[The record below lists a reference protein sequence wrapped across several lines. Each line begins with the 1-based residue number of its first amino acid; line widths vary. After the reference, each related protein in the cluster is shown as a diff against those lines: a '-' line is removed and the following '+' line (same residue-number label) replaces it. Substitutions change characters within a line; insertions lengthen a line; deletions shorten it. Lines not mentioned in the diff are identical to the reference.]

1 MISRSYFLRFAI
13 VVSLA
18 WSTAT
23 TNFLGSCQSPGTDSL
38 VDATKP
44 LNTNGRNDAWG
55 YAGPGGGGATFYPAV
70 SPHNSSIAFLSCD
83 MTGSF
88 ITKNGGASWRMFNL
102 RGVTHY
108 YVFDPLDSN
117 VVYANAG
124 GLFKSKDGG
133 TTWNLFYP
141 KPEEVVG
148 IVAKGDHAEEVI
160 VTRDSSYRNVVALAI
175 DPENSAKL
183 YAYGECPRYSNIQH
197 S

>member
-1 MISRSYFLRFAI
+1 MISRSYFSYYALG
-13 VVSLA
+13 VSLA
-18 WSTAT
+18 LCAVT
-23 TNFLGSCQSPGTDSL
+23 TSFISGCGRP
-38 VDATKP
+38 TKDTVVKP
-44 LNTNGRNDAWG
+44 KTIVNTNGRNDAWG

-124 GLFKSKDGG
+124 GLFKSNDGG

-141 KPEEVVG
+141 QPEEVVG

-175 DPENSAKL
+175 DP
-183 YAYGECPRYSNIQH
+183 
-197 S
+197 